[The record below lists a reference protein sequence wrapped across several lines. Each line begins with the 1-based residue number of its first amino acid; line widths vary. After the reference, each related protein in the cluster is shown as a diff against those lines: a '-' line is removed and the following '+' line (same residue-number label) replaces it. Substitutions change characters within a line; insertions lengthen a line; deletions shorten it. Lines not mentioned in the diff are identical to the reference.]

1 MSDKSFKRANGTW
14 SSCEEGWVWF
24 PCLFITG
31 LVKSLAAMKA
41 KGQAAKSTPEKNQP

>member
-14 SSCEEGWVWF
+14 SCEEGWVWF
-24 PCLFITG
+24 PCVFITG